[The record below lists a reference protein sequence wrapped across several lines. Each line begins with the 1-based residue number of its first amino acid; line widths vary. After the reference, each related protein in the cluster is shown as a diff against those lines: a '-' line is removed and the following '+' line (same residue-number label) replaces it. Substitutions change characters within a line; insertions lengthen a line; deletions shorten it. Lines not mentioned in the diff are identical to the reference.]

1 MTMGDKT
8 VLLLGATGLVGG
20 ECLKLL
26 LSVKDYGRI
35 VVPTRSPLPEILS
48 DPRVE
53 QHRIDFERLQAAGPL
68 FAVDHVISALG
79 TTIGKAGSRERFR
92 RVDFTYA
99 YETARAAAEK
109 GAAHLLLVTA
119 LGADASSR
127 IFYNRVKGELEEAVQ
142 RLPFPSLSIF
152 RPSLILG
159 ERRERRA
166 GEAFGKALSALFDFA
181 IPERY
186 KPVAAT
192 EIAGA
197 ILAAA
202 RAARPGTRI
211 YESAEIRRIAGD
223 VRKGQNGLPEREAKA
238 GDERPE

>member
-1 MTMGDKT
+1 MTMGDKS

-26 LSVKDYGRI
+26 LSVEDYGRI
-35 VVPTRSPLPEILS
+35 VVPTRSPLPEILR

-53 QHRIDFERLQAAGPL
+53 QHRVDLERLQDAGPL
-68 FAVDHVISALG
+68 FEVDHVISALG
-79 TTIGKAGSRERFR
+79 TTIGKAGSRENFR

-99 YETARAAAEK
+99 YETARTAAER
-109 GAAHLLLVTA
+109 GAVHLLLVTA

-166 GEAFGKALSALFDFA
+166 GEAFGKALSTLLAFA

-192 EIAGA
+192 QIAGA

-202 RAARPGTRI
+202 RASRPGIRI
-211 YESAEIRRIAGD
+211 FESAEIRRVAGNLQ
-223 VRKGQNGLPEREAKA
+223 KGENGLPAREAKA
-238 GDERPE
+238 GNERPE